1 MTSNTTTDIQ
11 MQSWTQAFAD
21 KSENSFADAFADN
34 VILEASVLV
43 RPIKGRDCVKSV
55 MAAASK
61 VYEALTFTH
70 QVESAQQTYLEWDA
84 EAFDGQP
91 LSGVTILIKNP
102 DELSI
107 LLSIIVPSVRCSASQ
122 ARCASVLRARSS
134 RTISTKES
142 RG

>member
-43 RPIKGRDCVKSV
+43 RPIEGRDCVKSV

-61 VYEALTFTH
+61 TYEALTFTR

-84 EAFDGQP
+84 FAFGGQP

-102 DELSI
+102 DGL
-107 LLSIIVPSVRCSASQ
+107 IVHIAIHHRPLGA
-122 ARCASVLRARSS
+122 VLRFSIEMRE
-134 RTISTKES
+134 RLKGKIKPDYFYE
-142 RG
+142 GK

>member
-11 MQSWTQAFAD
+11 MQSCTQAFAD

-34 VILEASVLV
+34 VTLEPSVLV

-55 MAAASK
+55 MAAASNA
-61 VYEALTFTH
+61 YEALTFTR

-84 EAFDGQP
+84 EAFGGQP

-102 DELSI
+102 EDL
-107 LLSIIVPSVRCSASQ
+107 IVHIAIHHRPLGAVIRFSSK
-122 ARCASVLRARSS
+122 LRERLKGK
-134 RTISTKES
+134 IKPDYFYE
-142 RG
+142 GK

>member
-34 VILEASVLV
+34 VTLEASVLV

-55 MAAASK
+55 MATASK

-84 EAFDGQP
+84 EAFGGQP
-91 LSGVTILIKNP
+91 FSGVTILIKNP
-102 DELSI
+102 DGLIVHIVIHHRPLGALLRFSI
-107 LLSIIVPSVRCSASQ
+107 EMRERLKGKIEPDYFYEG
-122 ARCASVLRARSS
+122 
-134 RTISTKES
+134 K
-142 RG
+142 